1 MPRLGSFQ
9 AVESGWRGKGK
20 KDHECWDGFLSW
32 HHTACSS
39 SNRGAQKPGQNFT
52 NASNIDSGVRPSW
65 RQAGCGHAQRD
76 PIEQMSLTMGQET
89 LGQGTGHK
97 TDDPSQGTG
106 AVPCSW
112 LLCLITD
119 PATPCPQKWL
129 ARSQHRCVC
138 GASCCQ
144 RTAPSNRKLSCE
156 VKLQRST
163 SYVLG
168 VCSHLSPLSLHAL
181 NGKLIPLVR
190 SSHCKHHLPLT
201 PETI

>member
-65 RQAGCGHAQRD
+65 GRAGCGHAQRD
-76 PIEQMSLTMGQET
+76 PIEQMSLTMDQET

-97 TDDPSQGTG
+97 QMIHPR
-106 AVPCSW
+106 A
-112 LLCLITD
+112 LALCL
-119 PATPCPQKWL
+119 
-129 ARSQHRCVC
+129 ARGCSV
-138 GASCCQ
+138 S
-144 RTAPSNRKLSCE
+144 
-156 VKLQRST
+156 LQT
-163 SYVLG
+163 QQ
-168 VCSHLSPLSLHAL
+168 
-181 NGKLIPLVR
+181 PLVHR
-190 SSHCKHHLPLT
+190 NGWQDRNTAVFVGQAAAKGQHHQ
-201 PETI
+201 IGN